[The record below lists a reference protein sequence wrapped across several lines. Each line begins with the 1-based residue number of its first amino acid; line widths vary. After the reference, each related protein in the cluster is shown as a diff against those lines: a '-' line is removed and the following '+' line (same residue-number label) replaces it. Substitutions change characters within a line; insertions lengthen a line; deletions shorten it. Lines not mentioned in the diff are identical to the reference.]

1 MDCHRDDTEREI
13 NHHGQPR
20 DIGDEKGKITKVL
33 PVNGVEGEGTRK
45 ADLISRHE
53 DIQVSALQQMYTKRM
68 KKNSEKNARKLK
80 RAEKFANVWI
90 PILVICF
97 VAVYWVVGLRAA
109 YGDYKEQ

>member
-1 MDCHRDDTEREI
+1 
-13 NHHGQPR
+13 
-20 DIGDEKGKITKVL
+20 
-33 PVNGVEGEGTRK
+33 
-45 ADLISRHE
+45 
-53 DIQVSALQQMYTKRM
+53 MYAERM
-68 KKNSEKNARKLK
+68 KNNSEKNARKLK